1 MIPKIIHYCWFGR
14 GQMPELGVKCIESW
28 KKFLPD
34 YQLMLW
40 NEDSFDVNQLR
51 FTREAYAQKR
61 YAFVTDYVRL
71 WALNTYG
78 GVYMDTDV
86 EIIRNIDSFLKL
98 PAFSGFESNDLIP
111 TGIMASIPQ
120 ARWLQ
125 PLLAYY
131 DKKPFVRWNGR
142 LNRTPNTLI
151 ISRIFNKR
159 GIRLDNSYQVWGK
172 RTAPLSSG
180 LFLSQVV
187 PYGQDR
193 MYRQYLLHPP
203 LRRFMDRSCT
213 TEPAAV
219 RSDPEMFQTALLLTG
234 HKKAVEKL
242 VINPKKLHLCNLI
255 QRLPL

>member
-40 NEDSFDVNQLR
+40 NEESFDVNKLR

-86 EIIRNIDSFLKL
+86 EIIRNIDSFLDL

-111 TGIMASIPQ
+111 TGIMASVPQ

-159 GIRLDNSYQVWGK
+159 GIRLDNSYQVW
-172 RTAPLSSG
+172 
-180 LFLSQVV
+180 
-187 PYGQDR
+187 
-193 MYRQYLLHPP
+193 
-203 LRRFMDRSCT
+203 
-213 TEPAAV
+213 EN
-219 RSDPEMFQTALLLTG
+219 E
-234 HKKAVEKL
+234 
-242 VINPKKLHLCNLI
+242 LHLFPQDYFCPKSYRTGMIECTDNTYCI
-255 QRLPL
+255 HHFAGSWTEAAQQNRQRFGAIRRCLKRLFS